1 MTNKEFF
8 IQMWKNEMPS
18 TLSAINGLP
27 EDMSKLSYQPD
38 PKAKNAT
45 ELLSHF
51 LGHAEVMNN
60 SIDTFVAD
68 EKSATKTFS
77 TKNEIASYFETNAA
91 SVIDKLG
98 KVDDS
103 VWNEQMISF
112 CFDGQEL
119 FAYPMRDTCWMLMFD
134 IIHHR
139 GQLSTYYRHMGVR
152 NPQIYGPTAE
162 DMEAMSADKN

>member
-8 IQMWKNEMPS
+8 IETWKSEMGS

-27 EDMSKLSYQPD
+27 SDMSKLRYQHD
-38 PKAKNAT
+38 EKAKKAT
-45 ELLSHF
+45 ELLSHC

-60 SIDTFVAD
+60 AIDTFIAD
-68 EKSATKTFS
+68 ERSATRPFS
-77 TKNEIASYFETNAA
+77 SKEDIASYFESNAA
-91 SVIDKLG
+91 AVAEKLAA
-98 KVDDS
+98 VDDA
-103 VWNEQMISF
+103 VWDTQAVSF
-112 CFDGQEL
+112 RFDGHEL
-119 FAYPMRDTCWMLMFD
+119 FSYPMGSTFWMLMFD

-162 DMEAMSADKN
+162 DIEEMNSGKS